1 MPTYAITASPSAFA
15 NVGGLHADR
24 KAEDSENN
32 KTVERGHCRCPGVT
46 IIGYGTMDVSAR
58 NGLVKGKLHSCKR
71 HVNFKKKAK
80 EATGIFWDALLLE
93 VNRREHE
100 GELEN

>member
-1 MPTYAITASPSAFA
+1 MPTYAITTSPSACA
-15 NVGGLHADR
+15 NVRGMHADR

-32 KTVERGHCRCPGVT
+32 KMVERGHCRRPGVT
-46 IIGYGTMDVSAR
+46 IIGYGAMDISVR
-58 NGLVKGKLHSCKR
+58 TDFVKGKLHRCKR
-71 HVNFKKKAK
+71 HVNLKKAK

-93 VNRREHE
+93 VDRREYE